1 MQALLE
7 QLDVFAKRRSQD
19 LVEKLCGSISETGA
33 LSLQLWGWEDQLD
46 AEKIMSELVREQSE
60 FVMAL
65 QMKLQKIQ
73 QLL

>member
-1 MQALLE
+1 LQALLE

-19 LVEKLCGSISETGA
+19 LVERLCSSLFGTGD

-46 AEKIMSELVREQSE
+46 VNQTVSGLVREQSE

-65 QMKLQKIQ
+65 QMKLRKIQ